1 MSTASDVFPG
11 GLSRAPHAQDV
22 DVATRVPDCADT
34 PLEELGEAAVAALA
48 RLLPCGGTPAVTFQS
63 SI

>member
-11 GLSRAPHAQDV
+11 GLSRTPHVEV
-22 DVATRVPDCADT
+22 DFATLVPDCADT
-34 PLEELGEAAVAALA
+34 PLEELGEATAAALA
-48 RLLPCGGTPAVTFQS
+48 RLLPCGGTPTATFQS